1 MEKQRSCFRGGKRSV
16 RHLPTISKV
25 VDDAALHN
33 RLVKTEENREE
44 IIQLKKSSDKCSHS
58 NIQNKRDME
67 CQQTTERKTVLFR
80 HTVDDT
86 SFTDGT
92 CPLFEHQL
100 RTPKLLFQP
109 EKQKHMNEA
118 KVLFPDF
125 FPQAALQEACED
137 SSLKARPTMEQI
149 FSGQNNTDF
158 SVTCGLHHNT
168 NFEYWKRYQLS
179 F

>member
-16 RHLPTISKV
+16 RHLPTISEE
-25 VDDAALHN
+25 VDDAALQK
-33 RLVKTEENREE
+33 RLVNTEENREE
-44 IIQLKKSSDKCSHS
+44 IIQLKKSSDKSSHS
-58 NIQNKRDME
+58 SIQNKRDMDF
-67 CQQTTERKTVLFR
+67 QQTLERKTVLFR
-80 HTVDDT
+80 HMDET
-86 SFTDGT
+86 SFTEDR

-100 RTPKLLFQP
+100 RTTKLLFQTG
-109 EKQKHMNEA
+109 KQRHMNEA

-125 FPQAALQEACED
+125 FPQAALQETCED
-137 SSLKARPTMEQI
+137 SSWKARPTMEQI

-158 SVTCGLHHNT
+158 LVSCGLHHNT